1 MTLSLQ
7 LHNGDIIPL
16 LEASYMTQ
24 FVIACE
30 TPAQF
35 LNIWSTM
42 TRENLQE
49 VTILQDG
56 TPIHKLTNI
65 ILTGTQAVYN
75 SDNTITGHFY
85 FYGAQTESV
94 LSDEDAAYIQAAKIM
109 LGEET

>member
-1 MTLSLQ
+1 MALSLQ

-16 LEASYMTQ
+16 ADASYMTQ
-24 FVIACE
+24 FIVACE

-35 LNIWSTM
+35 LNVWSAM
-42 TRENLQE
+42 TQENLQD
-49 VTILQDG
+49 VTILNDG
-56 TPIHKLTNI
+56 TPIQRLKNL

-85 FYGAQTESV
+85 FYGAEAESAI
-94 LSDEDAAYIQAAKIM
+94 SDEDAAYIQAAKIM